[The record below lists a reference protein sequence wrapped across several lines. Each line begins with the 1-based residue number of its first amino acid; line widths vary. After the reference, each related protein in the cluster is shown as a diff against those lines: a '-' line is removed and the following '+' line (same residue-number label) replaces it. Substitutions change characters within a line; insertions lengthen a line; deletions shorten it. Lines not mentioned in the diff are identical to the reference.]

1 MAGEDLYSALSGLGY
16 SPLENPWGQSA
27 AVISSSAPNLIN
39 PYGSTGQALGIA
51 LGSTLISSLL
61 GYQARRQAA
70 EQSLQSARLGTAL
83 LGAATPEA
91 RLGIIEG
98 AEDPLMQQKLLNLNS
113 QLLGQE
119 TLAKALARQQAAQ
132 AEAEL
137 PSKALLAGLAGGLVS
152 PAEFQRQYLQ
162 KGAGQAKPGAAPT
175 AAEKLAEVTTQL
187 PTTAKLPEPSVDTL
201 TAATPPQVEQ
211 LTESD
216 ATLLSPKEYEQK
228 QNRIIRQ
235 QRDLELWTQNRRFE
249 AEQLKDKKRIT
260 REAGKELAD
269 TAIAKEYERIDG
281 ILKTAENIA
290 KKEKPPIG
298 DIQKL
303 IAMAQKTI
311 DPSQV
316 TLGEQELYSQVD
328 PLFTRWETKIKSNL
342 FGDPQ
347 ISKKAINDTVDFIR
361 NIHSVAGKKYNATAG
376 SIANQYEVPTP
387 DTIMRAPKYADPDAQ
402 KLETLRQLQDELAQ
416 LKAARGVK

>member
-1 MAGEDLYSALSGLGY
+1 MAGENLYSALSGLQY
-16 SPLENPWGQSA
+16 SPYETPYGTAASTIASA
-27 AVISSSAPNLIN
+27 TPNLIN
-39 PYGSTGQALGIA
+39 PYGSTGQAIGIA
-51 LGSTLISSLL
+51 LGGTLISSLL
-61 GYQARRQAA
+61 GYQARQQAA
-70 EQSLQSARLGTAL
+70 DQSLQAARLGTSL
-83 LGAATPEA
+83 LGAATPQE
-91 RLGIIEG
+91 RLGIIESTPD
-98 AEDPLMQQKLLNLNS
+98 ALMQSKLLGLNT

-119 TLAKALARQQAAQ
+119 RLVQALRQQKQ
-132 AEAEL
+132 AEAEAEA
-137 PSKALLAGLAGGLVS
+137 PSKMMLAALQGGLVS
-152 PAEFQRQYLQ
+152 PAKVEQLL
-162 KGAGQAKPGAAPT
+162 AGQKVPGVSTAKT
-175 AAEKLAEVTTQL
+175 AEQTLSEVIAR
-187 PTTAKLPEPSVDTL
+187 PEAKLPEVTTETLKSV
-201 TAATPPQVEQ
+201 TPPTVEQ

-228 QNRIIRQ
+228 QNRIVRQ

-249 AEQLKDKKRIT
+249 AEQTKDKKRIT

-269 TAIAKEYERIDG
+269 TAIAKEYERIDS

-376 SIANQYEVPTP
+376 SVAQQYEVPTP
-387 DTIMRAPKYADPDAQ
+387 DTIMRAPKYADPEAQ

-416 LKAARGVK
+416 LKAARGVR

>member
-1 MAGEDLYSALSGLGY
+1 MAGEDLYSALSGLQY
-16 SPLENPWGQSA
+16 SPYETPYGTAASTIASA
-27 AVISSSAPNLIN
+27 TPNLIN
-39 PYGSTGQALGIA
+39 PYGSTGQAIGIA
-51 LGSTLISSLL
+51 LGGTLISSLL
-61 GYQARRQAA
+61 GYQARQQAA
-70 EQSLQSARLGTAL
+70 DQSLQAARLGTSL
-83 LGAATPEA
+83 LGAATPQE
-91 RLGIIEG
+91 RLGIIESTPD
-98 AEDPLMQQKLLNLNS
+98 ALMQSKLLGLNT

-119 TLAKALARQQAAQ
+119 RLVQALRQQKQ
-132 AEAEL
+132 AEAEAEA
-137 PSKALLAGLAGGLVS
+137 PSKMMLAALQGGLVS
-152 PAEFQRQYLQ
+152 PAEFQRQFLQ
-162 KGAGQAKPGAAPT
+162 KGVTEAKPSAVPT
-175 AAEKLAEVTTQL
+175 AAETLAEVTTPL
-187 PTTAKLPEPSVDTL
+187 PATAKLPEASVDTL

-228 QNRIIRQ
+228 QNRIVRQ

-249 AEQLKDKKRIT
+249 AEQTKDKKRIT

-269 TAIAKEYERIDG
+269 TAIAKEYERIDS

-376 SIANQYEVPTP
+376 SVAQQYEVPTP
-387 DTIMRAPKYADPDAQ
+387 DTIMRAPKYADPEAQ

-416 LKAARGVK
+416 LKAARGVR